1 MKVLT
6 GFALYL
12 LGAFI
17 LIALGLTNV
26 LPIDYL
32 GGMVIGLYIVA
43 LIYAF
48 VNAIRSGEKLIKQE
62 VAETRRKVD
71 EKQRVEESRAP
82 LKDLQKEKEEIT
94 VSA

>member
-1 MKVLT
+1 MLT

>member
-1 MKVLT
+1 MLT

-71 EKQRVEESRAP
+71 EKQLVEESRAP